1 MSQLNRSA
9 IRQRQRDRGQITDQA
24 RTIGRRMALGLG
36 RSLVDRA
43 IGLHRQWSLMERRH
57 MERQARAT
65 RLAQVLFH
73 MGASDRRALI
83 SREVRNASRDCSA
96 TN

>member
-1 MSQLNRSA
+1 
-9 IRQRQRDRGQITDQA
+9 
-24 RTIGRRMALGLG
+24 
-36 RSLVDRA
+36 
-43 IGLHRQWSLMERRH
+43 